1 MWEGEGGG
9 GVLYIN
15 DMATFEILSQVQV
28 TNADNDRS
36 FSLFLYLSIIIFTKN
51 KENAFYG

>member
-1 MWEGEGGG
+1 MWEGEG

-15 DMATFEILSQVQV
+15 DMATFEILSPVQV

-36 FSLFLYLSIIIFTKN
+36 FSFFLYLSIIIFTKN